1 MVYITNKQKMLDFIT
16 NQIIPCIKNRD
27 LDYQKTIA
35 AICAETH
42 STINLAEEMLKT
54 LIPTQIKEIHIL
66 TIPDEKVKTWL
77 DEMKETDKEIKEA
90 GL

>member
-1 MVYITNKQKMLDFIT
+1 MNFIA
-16 NQIIPCIKNRD
+16 NQIIPCLKNRD

-42 STINLAEEMLKT
+42 STINLAEEMLRT
-54 LIPTQIKEIHIL
+54 LIPNQIKEIHLL
-66 TIPDEKVKTWL
+66 TIPDEKVKSWL
-77 DEMKETDKEIKEA
+77 EEMQETNKEIKEA